1 MKRDV
6 FSGLCGAAFLA
17 YLGWM
22 GVTLFEL
29 HTLTALLYADTEALL
44 KVVENNTA
52 KIKELANYYD

>member
-6 FSGLCGAAFLA
+6 FSSLCGAAFLA

-52 KIKELANYYD
+52 RIQELATYYD

>member
-29 HTLTALLYADTEALL
+29 HTLTALLHADTEELL
-44 KVVENNTA
+44 KVVENNTV
-52 KIKELANYYD
+52 KIKELAKYYE